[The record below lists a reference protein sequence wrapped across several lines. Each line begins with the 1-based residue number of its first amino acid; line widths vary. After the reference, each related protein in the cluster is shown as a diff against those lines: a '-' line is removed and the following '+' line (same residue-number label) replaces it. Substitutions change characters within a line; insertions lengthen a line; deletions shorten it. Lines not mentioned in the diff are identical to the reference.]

1 MDFWS
6 TGRPVQLC
14 WKATI
19 VEPMFVEPWPIEMDE
34 CRPTE
39 NGLCLTS
46 EFLKWWVSRKPEM
59 KLLSTSSMRRRTKA
73 IFEKAV
79 NVSSFHK
86 GGGHAFSLSF
96 IKVRFVE
103 AESPKISTIKI
114 TSNAKLIS
122 EYLGKESARVK
133 ATSFGRMAFIVAA
146 ASGRVLAEAMK
157 NEAEDFEV
165 FKKHQVAD

>member
-1 MDFWS
+1 MVGFS
-6 TGRPVQLC
+6 EAR
-14 WKATI
+14 
-19 VEPMFVEPWPIEMDE
+19 DE
-34 CRPTE
+34 AAKHIINE
-39 NGLCLTS
+39 
-46 EFLKWWVSRKPEM
+46 EA
-59 KLLSTSSMRRRTKA
+59 TKA

-165 FKKHQVAD
+165 LKNTRSLTKGQAREEVVAQAILGSTASSYLLMVDISTSICVTV